1 MPPAS
6 NNERTATVDET
17 RPPRPAGTSTSQ
29 ITASRVSGGPNLIT
43 GRKACEW
50 LRT

>member
-6 NNERTATVDET
+6 NNERRTRVDET
-17 RPPRPAGTSTSQ
+17 RPPRPAGTSTFTDHRIKSERRSK
-29 ITASRVSGGPNLIT
+29 TSS